1 MSDQS
6 NVLPPPRPT
15 DSGATQAATP
25 TGLATHR
32 PGGDLAFK
40 TEAERVRQ
48 RSAFQ
53 LLMRDLFRKRE
64 AWLGGIV
71 VLSLI
76 IAAIFAPLIAPY
88 DPYAI
93 NVQDRLQSPNPQY
106 WFGTDDLGRD
116 MFSRI
121 IYGARTT
128 IQTGVVVV
136 LIAASLG
143 TLLGLIS
150 GYFGGSVD
158 SVIMRVV
165 DVGLAFPYILLALA
179 IVASLGPSLQNAL
192 IAIGLAYVPGWARFV
207 RGNVLTVKENEYI
220 AAARALGATNA
231 QIVRRHVLV
240 NVLPSIIV
248 LASLDFPAAV
258 LSTAAL
264 SYIGLG
270 AQPPTAEWGALL
282 TGARSF
288 MRTAPWL
295 VNFPGLAI
303 FITMLGF
310 NFLGNAL
317 RDTLDPKM
325 RRV

>member
-1 MSDQS
+1 M
-6 NVLPPPRPT
+6 NKTRHETRHEARAPIAPPAT
-15 DSGATQAATP
+15 DRT
-25 TGLATHR
+25 LATAR
-32 PGGDLAFK
+32 TAKLDLSTPALRTRQQQSALALALRDLA
-40 TEAERVRQ
+40 
-48 RSAFQ
+48 
-53 LLMRDLFRKRE
+53 RKRE
-64 AWLGGIV
+64 AWLGGGV
-71 VLSLI
+71 VLLLLLT
-76 IAAIFAPLIAPY
+76 ALFAPWIAPY

-93 NVQDRLQSPNPQY
+93 NVRDRLQPPGAQY
-106 WFGTDDLGRD
+106 FFGTDDLGRD
-116 MFSRI
+116 LFSRI
-121 IYGARTT
+121 VYGARTT
-128 IQTGVVVV
+128 IQTGVVVI

-143 TLLGLIS
+143 TLLGLTS

-158 SVIMRVV
+158 ALIMRVV

-179 IVASLGPSLQNAL
+179 IVAALGPSLQNAL

-207 RGNVLTVKENEYI
+207 RGSVLAVKENEYI
-220 AAARALGATNA
+220 TAARALGATNA
-231 QIVRRHVLV
+231 QIIRRHVLV
-240 NVLPSIIV
+240 NVLPPIIV
-248 LASLDFPAAV
+248 IASLDFPAAV

-282 TGARSF
+282 TGARSY
-288 MRTAPWL
+288 MRSAPWL

-303 FITMLGF
+303 FVTMLGF

>member
-1 MSDQS
+1 MSNQ
-6 NVLPPPRPT
+6 T
-15 DSGATQAATP
+15 AAVK
-25 TGLATHR
+25 LN
-32 PGGDLAFK
+32 PGVDLRS
-40 TEAERVRQ
+40 EAAMARSKQGWQ
-48 RSAFQ
+48 RFV
-53 LLMRDLFRKRE
+53 RDLFRKRQ
-64 AWLGGIV
+64 AQIGGTV
-71 VLSLI
+71 VLLLVL
-76 IAAIFAPLIAPY
+76 AAIFAPQIAPF
-88 DPYAI
+88 DPYELDVP
-93 NVQDRLQSPNPQY
+93 NRLKPPDATY

-128 IQTGVVVV
+128 LQTGLSVI

-143 TLLGLIS
+143 TTIGLIS
-150 GYFGGSVD
+150 GYFGGRVD
-158 SVIMRVV
+158 LIVMRLI

-207 RGNVLTVKENEYI
+207 RGSVLSLKQNEYVT
-220 AAARALGATNA
+220 AARAVGASHA
-231 QIVRRHVLV
+231 QIIRRHILV

-282 TGARSF
+282 TGARSY
-288 MRTAPWL
+288 MYSGVWL

-303 FITMLGF
+303 FVTMLGF

-317 RDTLDPKM
+317 RDTLDPKL
-325 RRV
+325 RQV